1 MEPVGFTFTG
11 VGGSVKRRVFSHSL
25 RYDLVGD
32 SPLRKVDPRVKLF
45 IALVASLAVMLPLNR
60 LVIFWGGYLI
70 FLTIQKLLP
79 ESARFMWRLR
89 WLLVVLFALDWF
101 LIGLELAVVVT
112 LRLALMSGVFILVVA
127 TTTPAE
133 IGLALESLRLPY
145 RFAFSLGLAFQSLSL
160 LDDEWRAIQ
169 EAQRSRGFS
178 MKLAWNRQLLRS
190 AGDLVA
196 LTVPAIVLTTKRA
209 WSITEA
215 AYARGFDAPYRQPY
229 RKLHMRFGDWLYC
242 GFSILFVIFI
252 FWR

>member
-190 AGDLVA
+190 ASDCTDNQASMVYHRSCIRSWFRCSLPAA
-196 LTVPAIVLTTKRA
+196 L
-209 WSITEA
+209 SQA
-215 AYARGFDAPYRQPY
+215 AYAVWRLAVLWIFDTVR
-229 RKLHMRFGDWLYC
+229 HFH
-242 GFSILFVIFI
+242 ILEV
-252 FWR
+252 RE